1 MNPVTELRV
10 GSLRTVVRPA
20 GPQDEREAVVF
31 VHGNPGPSQDWTGL
45 LTAVGEFGRAVAW
58 NQPGFGRADK
68 PAGFE
73 HTVTGHAAFI
83 EAALDALGI
92 DRVHLVLHDFG
103 GPWGLEWAATH
114 PDRVASLVLINTGVL
129 RDYRWHLMARIWQTP
144 LLGELFNA
152 LSTRSA
158 FQATLRRTDP
168 RLPADFVDRLHAVSG
183 DPATKRAVL
192 RLYRASRQR
201 LIDDWAA
208 RTADLLRP
216 LDLPALVV
224 WGAKDAFIPV
234 EQAHRQRD
242 VFPRAEVEILPDSGH
257 WPFADDPAAVE
268 RVVAAFLRRETR
280 IGDLS
285 P

>member
-1 MNPVTELRV
+1 MIPVTERELRV
-10 GSLRTVVRPA
+10 GGLRTVVRSA
-20 GPQDEREAVVF
+20 GEQQEREAVVF
-31 VHGNPGPSQDWTGL
+31 VHGNPGPSQDWAGL
-45 LTAVGEFGRAVAW
+45 LAAVGEFGRAVAW
-58 NQPGFGRADK
+58 DQPGFGRADK

-83 EAALDALGI
+83 EAALDALEI

-114 PDRVASLVLINTGVL
+114 TSRVASLVLINTGVL

-168 RLPADFVDRLHAVSG
+168 RLPADFVDRLHAVSS

-201 LIDDWAA
+201 LIDEWAA
-208 RTADLLRP
+208 LTADSLRP
-216 LDLPALVV
+216 LDIPALVV

-234 EQAHRQRD
+234 EQADRQRD

-268 RVVAAFLRRETR
+268 RVVSTFLRRETR
-280 IGDLS
+280 IAR
-285 P
+285 

>member
-1 MNPVTELRV
+1 MIPVTERELRV
-10 GSLRTVVRPA
+10 GGLRTVVRSA
-20 GPQDEREAVVF
+20 GEQQEREAVVF
-31 VHGNPGPSQDWTGL
+31 VHGNPGPSQDWAGL
-45 LTAVGEFGRAVAW
+45 LAAVGEFGRAVAW
-58 NQPGFGRADK
+58 DQPGFGRADK

-129 RDYRWHLMARIWQTP
+129 RGYRWHLMARIWQTP

-168 RLPADFVDRLHAVSG
+168 RLPADFVDRLHAVSS

-201 LIDDWAA
+201 LIDEWAA
-208 RTADLLRP
+208 LTADSLRP
-216 LDLPALVV
+216 LDIPALVV

-234 EQAHRQRD
+234 ELADRQRD

-268 RVVAAFLRRETR
+268 RVVSTFLRRETR
-280 IGDLS
+280 IAR
-285 P
+285 

>member
-1 MNPVTELRV
+1 MIPVTERELRV
-10 GSLRTVVRPA
+10 GGLRTVVRSA
-20 GPQDEREAVVF
+20 GEQQEREAVVF
-31 VHGNPGPSQDWTGL
+31 VHGNPGPSQDWAGL
-45 LTAVGEFGRAVAW
+45 LAAVGEFGRAVAW
-58 NQPGFGRADK
+58 DQPGFGRADK

-168 RLPADFVDRLHAVSG
+168 RLPADFVDRLHAVSS

-201 LIDDWAA
+201 LIDEWAA
-208 RTADLLRP
+208 LTADSLRP
-216 LDLPALVV
+216 LDIPALVV

-234 EQAHRQRD
+234 EQADRQRD

-268 RVVAAFLRRETR
+268 RVVSTFLRRETR
-280 IGDLS
+280 IAR
-285 P
+285 